1 MNEFTNWTEILYNSF
16 YKFLEQATA
25 VFPKLVGA
33 ILILFFG
40 WLFSKL
46 LAAIVARLLKTMK
59 FDELAERFKVSEYLE
74 KASIAAP
81 PSRLLGKFIYWILLL
96 FTFITASDALGWE
109 SVSQQ
114 LNRLLIFLPN
124 LFMALLFFV
133 VGTYIAGMIR
143 DLIKGTTASIGIS
156 TGKMISNLVFYFLFV
171 VVSITALEQAGLD
184 TTLITSNLLL
194 ILGTIFIAAAISY
207 GFASRDLLANILAGF
222 FSKRTFAE
230 GQTISVNGVQG
241 KIIEM
246 TNISVTL
253 LSTEEE
259 KVRIV
264 IPTHELLVSKVKII
278 G

>member
-1 MNEFTNWTEILYNSF
+1 MEEFTNWTGLF
-16 YKFLEQATA
+16 YASLNQFFEQAINI
-25 VFPKLVGA
+25 FPKLVGA
-33 ILILFFG
+33 VLILFFG

-46 LAAIVARLLKTMK
+46 VAGVITRILRTMK
-59 FDELAERFKVSEYLE
+59 FDQLAERFNVTDYLK
-74 KASIAAP
+74 KANISLD

-114 LNRLLIFLPN
+114 LERLLEFLPN
-124 LFMALLFFV
+124 LFLAILFFV
-133 VGTYIAGMIR
+133 VGTYIAGIIR
-143 DLIKGTTASIGIS
+143 DLIRGTTASIGIS
-156 TGKMISNLVFYFLFV
+156 TGKIVSNLVFYFLFV
-171 VVSITALEQAGLD
+171 VVSITALEQAGMD

-194 ILGTIFIAAAISY
+194 ILGTIFIAGAISY
-207 GFASRDLLANILAGF
+207 GFASRDILANILAGF
-222 FSKRTFAE
+222 FSKRTFTE
-230 GQTISVNGVQG
+230 GQTISVNGVSG

-246 TNISVTL
+246 TNISVTIQ
-253 LSTEEE
+253 SNDEE